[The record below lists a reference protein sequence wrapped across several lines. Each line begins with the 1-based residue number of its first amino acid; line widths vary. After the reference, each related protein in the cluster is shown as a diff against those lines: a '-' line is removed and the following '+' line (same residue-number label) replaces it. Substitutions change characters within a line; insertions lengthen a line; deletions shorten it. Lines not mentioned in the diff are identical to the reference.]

1 MEFKNISRELNEIA
15 KDYDYQQPPDI
26 LLKLQE
32 LIASGLRFL
41 KDLFNYFKIPQFETS
56 DSTAVA
62 TILQLIV
69 VFVGVVAAVMVVLLV
84 ASRLR
89 QWQLQKQA
97 AIGTII
103 AEDGPLDSKGWS
115 TLAEQLSERGSYK
128 EACRAVY
135 MSILLLLEEEK
146 VMAFAAT
153 KTNYEYFYALKRMPN
168 IATNFRQ
175 LVDRVEELWFGDRQ
189 ATGAD
194 YKDCREQARSIINA
208 LPAAKPKILTATAA
222 ALHATEPVIKSTSEP
237 K

>member
-32 LIASGLRFL
+32 LIASVLRFL
-41 KDLFNYFKIPQFETS
+41 KDLFNYFKVPQFESS

-62 TILQLIV
+62 TILQVIV
-69 VFVGVVAAVMVVLLV
+69 VLVGLVAAVMVVLLV

-89 QWQLQKQA
+89 QLQLQKQA
-97 AIGTII
+97 ALGTMI
-103 AEDGPLDSKGWS
+103 AEDGPLDSSGWS
-115 TLAEQLSERGSYK
+115 ALADQLNDKGSYK

-135 MSILLLLEEEK
+135 MSILLLLDEEK

-168 IATNFRQ
+168 IATSFRQ
-175 LVDRVEELWFGDRQ
+175 LVDRVEELWFGDRR
-189 ATGAD
+189 ATAQD
-194 YKDCREQARSIINA
+194 FKDCREQARAIVNA
-208 LPAAKPKILTATAA
+208 LPAARPKILTAAAA
-222 ALHATEPVIKSTSEP
+222 ALHADEP